1 MESYYSAKTAKLA
14 VRVPPDPTET
24 SDRYLAETSM
34 EERREEKTTQ
44 QTQRKAGSRPI
55 RLAAGKRGEV
65 EGGCYYPWFKAQIK
79 SITWLESGQRLWSV
93 GGNEDQQKTSS
104 SCCVC

>member
-1 MESYYSAKTAKLA
+1 MVTYYSAKTAKLA
-14 VRVPPDPTET
+14 VRVPPDLT
-24 SDRYLAETSM
+24 RYLAETSM
-34 EERREEKTTQ
+34 EERREGKTTQ

-79 SITWLESGQRLWSV
+79 SITWLESGQRLLSV
-93 GGNEDQQKTSS
+93 GGNEDQQKISS